1 MAPLAPAVRKYRE
14 SYVVDFAQQS
24 YNSIAQRAPPAA
36 HVSRFHLVLSS
47 RNANLDRVSMSR
59 YLSSA
64 RKANHARGDPPPVLC
79 ETIFCGS
86 SYSAYEGSRTFAC
99 IASNVVLAN
108 ARNRNIIHVSWKDR
122 EQFVCFSVASVSGCN
137 PSSEMYER
145 FLELSLEGHMSFVLR
160 RLFLLFLN
168 IARKAIQFPYP
179 LRLSPPLHSVSLYI

>member
-36 HVSRFHLVLSS
+36 RVSRFHLVLSS

-79 ETIFCGS
+79 ETIFCDS
-86 SYSAYEGSRTFAC
+86 SYSAYEDLVPLHALRATSSWQTPG
-99 IASNVVLAN
+99 IATSFTYLGKIENNL
-108 ARNRNIIHVSWKDR
+108 S
-122 EQFVCFSVASVSGCN
+122 ASVS
-137 PSSEMYER
+137 
-145 FLELSLEGHMSFVLR
+145 LR
-160 RLFLLFLN
+160 YQDVIRVRKCMKDFLN
-168 IARKAIQFPYP
+168 CPWKDTCPSYYEDCFFCF
-179 LRLSPPLHSVSLYI
+179 